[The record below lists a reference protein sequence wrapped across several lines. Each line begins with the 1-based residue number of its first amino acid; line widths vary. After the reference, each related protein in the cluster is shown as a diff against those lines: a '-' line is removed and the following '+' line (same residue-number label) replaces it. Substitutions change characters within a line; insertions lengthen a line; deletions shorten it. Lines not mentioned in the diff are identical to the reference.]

1 MVAMAVE
8 AQKLARRYGTRWAL
22 AGVTFTVPRGSVM
35 MVAGRNGS
43 GKSTLLRVLSTAIRP
58 DGGRAS
64 VGGFDVVTQRDDIR
78 QKSALLSHYSYLYE
92 SLSARENLEIL
103 ARLTVRRTGQTSIE
117 SIAEVLE
124 KVGLAGRKDDNVN
137 TYSAGMR
144 KRLSFARV
152 LLQRPEIVMLDE
164 PFGQLDPAG
173 FALVEEVVGDLK
185 AHGATVLLATHQ
197 VDRVERFCD
206 LQMTLEAGRIL
217 S

>member
-1 MVAMAVE
+1 M
-8 AQKLARRYGTRWAL
+8 
-22 AGVTFTVPRGSVM
+22 
-35 MVAGRNGS
+35 
-43 GKSTLLRVLSTAIRP
+43 
-58 DGGRAS
+58 
-64 VGGFDVVTQRDDIR
+64 GGFDVVTQRDDIR

-103 ARLTVRRTGQTSIE
+103 ARLTVRRTGLDGIE
-117 SIAEVLE
+117 GVLE

-197 VDRVERFCD
+197 VERVERFCD
-206 LQMTLEAGRIL
+206 LQITLEAGRIL